1 MKFRPMG
8 LPLVGAMDK
17 MLRGQKI
24 ADLVTT
30 GAALDFVIPDIDR

>member
-1 MKFRPMG
+1 
-8 LPLVGAMDK
+8 
-17 MLRGQKI
+17 LRGQKI